1 MSDARSLLRAHRAAN
16 RVEHPHAAYSD
27 AGKLLCKLCHEAIKS
42 ESLWDGHLRSPA
54 HRQKLTALQQSQAS
68 TSSTSSSTSRP
79 AAAPTETIENT
90 ITTTTTTINHKRK
103 HGVDDDDIDMD
114 EAEGAAAVGE
124 DAARRQKKSRTD
136 TPQRAASTGVGGERA
151 SNTPP
156 SLTRRTSNAP
166 EKGVEIAIPSRP
178 ATPQLSGRSPLIGSG
193 SEHSGSTPNTSH
205 GARGPTSAAATTTAG
220 ATTTATAAATQKSI
234 DEAEW
239 ALFEAEVANDAEPT
253 PPPPSSL
260 PNPSGATD
268 AVISAPALTADQ
280 LAAKSQEEEHER
292 RKLRFDTEIA
302 DEREDATRALE
313 DEFDEMEELEA
324 RVRKLKEKREE
335 LRLGSMANLRAVA
348 AGPDGGSGK
357 LATAKAKVAAGGK
370 ENGGIA
376 EDTEEDDDEED
387 EEDFD
392 DGFRFR
398 V

>member
-1 MSDARSLLRAHRAAN
+1 MPALSCVPIVPPTASST
-16 RVEHPHAAYSD
+16 PHAAYSD

-42 ESLWDGHLRSPA
+42 ESLWDGHLRSTA
-54 HRQKLTALQQSQAS
+54 HRQKLTALQQQS

-79 AAAPTETIENT
+79 AAAPTETTESPNT

-103 HGVDDDDIDMD
+103 HGVDEDDIDMD
-114 EAEGAAAVGE
+114 EADGAAGE
-124 DAARRQKKSRTD
+124 DAARKKKSRMD
-136 TPQRAASTGVGGERA
+136 TPQRAVSTGAGERA

-193 SEHSGSTPNTSH
+193 SEHSTSTPNTSH
-205 GARGPTSAAATTTAG
+205 GGRGPTSAAATTSTT
-220 ATTTATAAATQKSI
+220 TTTAASAAATQKSI

-239 ALFEAEVANDAEPT
+239 ALFEAEIANGAEPT
-253 PPPPSSL
+253 PPPPSTL
-260 PNPSGATD
+260 PNPGGAAGD

-292 RKLRFDTEIA
+292 RKLRFEVEIA

-335 LRLGSMANLRAVA
+335 LRKGSMANLRAA
-348 AGPDGGSGK
+348 AADGGKS
-357 LATAKAKVAAGGK
+357 ATMKARAVGK
-370 ENGGIA
+370 ENGGWRRRVRKMRMRMRMRRILMMGSGFGSETGA
-376 EDTEEDDDEED
+376 RGDD
-387 EEDFD
+387 
-392 DGFRFR
+392 
-398 V
+398 

>member
-16 RVEHPHAAYSD
+16 RIEHPHAAYSD

-54 HRQKLTALQQSQAS
+54 HRQKLTALQQQSQAS
-68 TSSTSSSTSRP
+68 TSSTSSSRP
-79 AAAPTETIENT
+79 AAAPTETTENPTNT

-103 HGVDDDDIDMD
+103 HGADEDDIDMD
-114 EAEGAAAVGE
+114 EAEGAAGE
-124 DAARRQKKSRTD
+124 DAARKKKSRTD
-136 TPQRAASTGVGGERA
+136 TPQRAGSTGAGERA

-178 ATPQLSGRSPLIGSG
+178 ATPQLNGRSPLIGSG
-193 SEHSGSTPNTSH
+193 SEHGSTPNTSH
-205 GARGPTSAAATTTAG
+205 GAKGPTSAAAPTSVATNAG
-220 ATTTATAAATQKSI
+220 AAAAAATQKSI
-234 DEAEW
+234 DEVEW

-253 PPPPSSL
+253 PPHPSNL
-260 PNPSGATD
+260 PNPSGAAGGD

-280 LAAKSQEEEHER
+280 VAAKSQEEEHAR
-292 RKLRFDTEIA
+292 RKLRFDAEIA

-335 LRLGSMANLRAVA
+335 LRKGSMANLRAA
-348 AGPDGGSGK
+348 AADGGSGK
-357 LATAKAKVAAGGK
+357 MSGKVKAAGK
-370 ENGGIA
+370 ENGGLA
-376 EDTEEDDDEED
+376 EDTEEDDEEEDD

>member
-16 RVEHPHAAYSD
+16 RIEHPHAAYSD

-42 ESLWDGHLRSPA
+42 ESLWDGHLRSAA
-54 HRQKLTALQQSQAS
+54 HRQKLTALQQS
-68 TSSTSSSTSRP
+68 SSTSSTSRP
-79 AAAPTETIENT
+79 AAAPTETTENATTNT

-103 HGVDDDDIDMD
+103 HGADEDDIDMD
-114 EAEGAAAVGE
+114 EAEGTAAAAGE
-124 DAARRQKKSRTD
+124 DAARMKKKSRTD
-136 TPQRAASTGVGGERA
+136 TGSTEAGERA

-178 ATPQLSGRSPLIGSG
+178 ATPQLNGRSPLIGSG
-193 SEHSGSTPNTSH
+193 SEHSSTPNTSH
-205 GARGPTSAAATTTAG
+205 GAKGPTSAAAPTTT
-220 ATTTATAAATQKSI
+220 TSTNTAAATQKSI

-239 ALFEAEVANDAEPT
+239 ALFEAEIANDAEPT
-253 PPPPSSL
+253 PPPPSAV
-260 PNPSGATD
+260 PNPNNGD

-280 LAAKSQEEEHER
+280 VAAKSQEEEHER
-292 RKLRFDTEIA
+292 RKLRFDAEIA

-335 LRLGSMANLRAVA
+335 LRKGSMASLRAA
-348 AGPDGGSGK
+348 AAVDGGSGK
-357 LATAKAKVAAGGK
+357 TKAAGK
-370 ENGGIA
+370 ENGGLA
-376 EDTEEDDDEED
+376 EESEEDDDEEDD